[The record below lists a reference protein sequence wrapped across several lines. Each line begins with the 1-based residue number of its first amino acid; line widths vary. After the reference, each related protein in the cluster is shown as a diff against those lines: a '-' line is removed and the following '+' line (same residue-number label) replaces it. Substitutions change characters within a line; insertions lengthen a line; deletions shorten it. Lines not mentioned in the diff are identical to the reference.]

1 MNLYQRMTQTL
12 ALNMGDAI
20 LVREQFE
27 EAIVRVSELEAEAKK
42 WKQITCDWQDTNSEL
57 EKRISELE
65 KELEATKQ
73 NADHW
78 MDRKEEYVR
87 ENENL
92 YEDNALIHGQLNNME
107 KALSES
113 ERISKSWKA
122 QWEAMLQDE
131 RKEKALRCSL
141 QDSLSDIKD
150 ACSFNNTVMVEYYS
164 RREKFLVRLI
174 QQCYE
179 IAAEA
184 VKK

>member
-1 MNLYQRMTQTL
+1 MSKLYQRMKQTL
-12 ALNMGDAI
+12 SMKMGDAI

-27 EAIVRVSELEAEAKK
+27 EAIVRIAELEAESKK

-57 EKRISELE
+57 EKEVESTR
-65 KELEATKQ
+65 Q
-73 NADHW
+73 NAEHW
-78 MDRKEEYVR
+78 MDRKEEYAR

-92 YEDNALIHGQLNNME
+92 YEDNALINGQLNHMK

-122 QWEAMLQDE
+122 QWENLLQDE
-131 RKEKALRCSL
+131 RKEKSLRCSL

-150 ACSFNNTVMVEYYS
+150 ACSSNNTVMVEYYS

-174 QQCYE
+174 QSCYE

-184 VKK
+184 LKK